1 MSIATWTPRW
11 AVLKKEQQA
20 NKAFTKCFVMF
31 KFVTVRPNTLAQH
44 LWRELEVNIPKGL
57 RLNCPIH
64 TMLQARVTCYFFIML
79 LSLYLHATCVHLNYL
94 VRGVSALPE
103 RWKLSNLTVRF
114 VEINGLVHEACKFG
128 ILLFWSGFCRSLSPR
143 VRVRKIENDWTYM
156 RHANLEFH
164 HSDDLPEF
172 KK

>member
-1 MSIATWTPRW
+1 MFCNCYVQVCHGTAQYIQVGPTLTTRTRSEYSKRLESQFPHTYYASGTCDMSFFYHVIIALP
-11 AVLKKEQQA
+11 ACNV
-20 NKAFTKCFVMF
+20 CS
-31 KFVTVRPNTLAQH
+31 
-44 LWRELEVNIPKGL
+44 
-57 RLNCPIH
+57 
-64 TMLQARVTCYFFIML
+64 FI
-79 LSLYLHATCVHLNYL
+79 LSSE
-94 VRGVSALPE
+94 RVSALPE

-143 VRVRKIENDWTYM
+143 VRVRKIENDWMYM
-156 RHANLEFH
+156 RHSNLEFH